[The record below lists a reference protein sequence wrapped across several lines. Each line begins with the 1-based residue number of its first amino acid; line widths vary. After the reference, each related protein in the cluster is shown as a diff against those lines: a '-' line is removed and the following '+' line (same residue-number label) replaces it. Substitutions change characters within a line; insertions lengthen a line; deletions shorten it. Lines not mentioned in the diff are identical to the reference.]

1 MIASLLEKVFERKI
15 KENNRLHAI
24 VKLSYKKYSN
34 SGTKS
39 KNSSLSNLDN
49 GVVIKLKRWLVS
61 LFHCCCLSSYFYF
74 IIKYNYCST
83 VFISSCFY
91 MVRKGGSF
99 LLYLVISMPKKIRC
113 SSHIRR
119 YRIAWWCKL
128 HICNSFLLTQ
138 FPSDPSKNFQ
148 RIPAVRSKRVK
159 AKRWLTEYTGFT
171 LKRMARS
178 SRLIVKVNCFT
189 TLVDSIIPPLPP

>member
-1 MIASLLEKVFERKI
+1 M
-15 KENNRLHAI
+15 
-24 VKLSYKKYSN
+24 KLR
-34 SGTKS
+34 
-39 KNSSLSNLDN
+39 
-49 GVVIKLKRWLVS
+49 RWLVS

-74 IIKYNYCST
+74 TIKYNYCST

-99 LLYLVISMPKKIRC
+99 LLYLVTSMPKKIRC

-128 HICNSFLLTQ
+128 PICNSFLLTQ

-178 SRLIVKVNCFT
+178 SRLIVKVNCLLHWWT
-189 TLVDSIIPPLPP
+189 QTSLHCLLKLMRSYIPTDAFFKILISPQCSAKRVSNSENGFVFSDNAKR

>member
-15 KENNRLHAI
+15 EENNRLHAI

-74 IIKYNYCST
+74 IIKYNYWST

-91 MVRKGGSF
+91 MVRKGGPLF
-99 LLYLVISMPKKIRC
+99 FTLLFPCLKKLDAQVISGGIELHDGVNYLFVIRFYWRSC
-113 SSHIRR
+113 PRIHQTSSGYLRWDQSEWRR
-119 YRIAWWCKL
+119 RDGRRDVL
-128 HICNSFLLTQ
+128 DLLWREWRGHQ
-138 FPSDPSKNFQ
+138 G
-148 RIPAVRSKRVK
+148 
-159 AKRWLTEYTGFT
+159 L
-171 LKRMARS
+171 L
-178 SRLIVKVNCFT
+178 
-189 TLVDSIIPPLPP
+189 